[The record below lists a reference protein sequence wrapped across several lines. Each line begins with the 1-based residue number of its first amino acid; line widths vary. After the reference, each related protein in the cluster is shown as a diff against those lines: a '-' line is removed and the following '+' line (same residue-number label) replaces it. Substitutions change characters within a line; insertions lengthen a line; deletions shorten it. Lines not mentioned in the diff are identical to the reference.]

1 MPLVVSM
8 KVFPEKTSKE
18 KKAFGDAESPIPQP
32 SGTNWMK
39 GQRR

>member
-18 KKAFGDAESPIPQP
+18 KVFGDAESPIPQP